1 MVKNR
6 NIPNE
11 RREEISEKNLNE
23 MEASTLPDIE
33 FKTMMIRK
41 PKLLSENINSMKK
54 DIKIVREKKKQSVM
68 KNTTSEMKNTLE
80 GINSWFGEPED

>member
-1 MVKNR
+1 MLKNR

-54 DIKIVREKKKQSVM
+54 DIKIVRKKKTVS
-68 KNTTSEMKNTLE
+68 NEEYN
-80 GINSWFGEPED
+80 I